1 MIWKV
6 ILLASGIVVG
16 FWLGEPSIFR
26 GIARHWPD
34 LYAEMLRRSER
45 DA

>member
-6 ILLASGIVVG
+6 ILLAGGIVVG
-16 FWLGEPSIFR
+16 FWLGGLFIFR
-26 GIARHWPD
+26 GTARYWPD

>member
-6 ILLASGIVVG
+6 ILLAGGIVVG
-16 FWLGEPSIFR
+16 FKLGCSFIVR
-26 GIARHWPD
+26 GIARNWPD

-45 DA
+45 E